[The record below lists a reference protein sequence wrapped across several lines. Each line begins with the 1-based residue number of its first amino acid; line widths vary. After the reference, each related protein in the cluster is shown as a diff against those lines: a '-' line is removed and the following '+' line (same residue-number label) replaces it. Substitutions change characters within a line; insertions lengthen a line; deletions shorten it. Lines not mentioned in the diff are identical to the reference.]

1 MWIVKLALR
10 RPYTF
15 VVMALLIAIMGGISI
30 VSMQK
35 DIFPYIDIPVV
46 SVIWSYNGIAP
57 EEMASRVTTVF
68 ERSLS
73 SAVNDIEHTES
84 NTYNGVCVIKVFFQ
98 PNVKIDLA
106 TTQILA
112 LASPILRI
120 LPPGILPPGI
130 IRYDASSVPILQLSL
145 ASKTLSEQ
153 QLYDFGQNFIR
164 TQLAT
169 IQGSTIP
176 PPFGGKQRQIMVDL
190 DPNALYA
197 RGLSATDVSAA
208 LNAQNLILPA
218 GTAKMGD
225 REFFVRLNSS
235 PTTLQGVNDLPV
247 KVTAA
252 GNVVYMHDVAQV
264 RDGFSVQGNIVRSNG
279 HRSALMTV
287 MKNGQASTLD
297 IVANVRA
304 ALPKIFQEMP
314 PGLTVTPL
322 FDQSLFVRSAITGV
336 AKEALIAAAL
346 TAIMILLFLGSWR
359 STVIVCTS
367 IPLSILTACIF
378 LWALGYTI
386 NIMTLGGMALAV
398 GILVDD
404 ATVEIENV
412 HRNMGMAKP
421 LTRAIL
427 DGAQQIAL
435 PSFVSTLAICIVF
448 IPVLLL
454 TGPAKFLFTPLALAV
469 AFAMMMSYF
478 LTRTLV
484 PTMVHF
490 MLRSEV
496 EIYAQGE
503 EGLEHAEGIIW
514 QTHHAFNKQFEK
526 MRAKYRTVLGWC
538 LHHRARVTFVYC
550 LFVFGSLGLVTVVG
564 TDFFPSSDSGQLRLH
579 VRAPQGTRIEET
591 EKIFAAIE
599 DTIRRTAG
607 PGEVTA
613 LTDNIGLPN
622 APFALA
628 WGDNAVISS
637 ADGEILI
644 SLREQ
649 HHRPS
654 EQVQRELRVALKKE
668 FPEETFFFQAANI
681 TNQILNFGLPSPI
694 DIQVV
699 SRDTAAS
706 YKIAQELEQKISLV
720 PGAVDVR
727 LGQQV
732 NTPQL
737 ELAVDRTKAD
747 QAGLT
752 QRDVANSLLISLSS
766 SGQTAPNQWLNPA
779 NGINYNVAVQTPQFR
794 IDSLDALKSTPI
806 SSPGGG
812 NIQLLG
818 NLLSSVKRSTTS
830 SVVSHYNVQPVYDV
844 YSNVD
849 QRDLG
854 GVSGDIAKIIAGLKL
869 PKTVTVVMRGQ
880 ALTMKNSFQ
889 RLGLGVLFAILLVYL
904 LMVVNFQSWLDPF
917 IILTALPG
925 AFAGILW
932 MLFASQTTISVPS
945 LMGTIMAIG
954 VATANSILLVTFAND
969 ERMAGKDE
977 ISAAISAG
985 YTRLRPVLMTAIA
998 MVIGMLPMSLGLG
1011 EGGEQNAPLGRAVI
1025 GGLIFATFSTLFFVP
1040 VVYSFLRRKPPVN
1053 QDEQIELEAHEALP
1067 YTYEPAAAMRRSS
1080 LRASSLHAFFCDL
1093 CASARTLAV
1102 NMSLSK

>member
-1 MWIVKLALR
+1 
-10 RPYTF
+10 
-15 VVMALLIAIMGGISI
+15 
-30 VSMQK
+30 
-35 DIFPYIDIPVV
+35 
-46 SVIWSYNGIAP
+46 
-57 EEMASRVTTVF
+57 
-68 ERSLS
+68 
-73 SAVNDIEHTES
+73 
-84 NTYNGVCVIKVFFQ
+84 
-98 PNVKIDLA
+98 
-106 TTQILA
+106 
-112 LASPILRI
+112 
-120 LPPGILPPGI
+120 
-130 IRYDASSVPILQLSL
+130 
-145 ASKTLSEQ
+145 
-153 QLYDFGQNFIR
+153 
-164 TQLAT
+164 
-169 IQGSTIP
+169 
-176 PPFGGKQRQIMVDL
+176 
-190 DPNALYA
+190 
-197 RGLSATDVSAA
+197 
-208 LNAQNLILPA
+208 
-218 GTAKMGD
+218 
-225 REFFVRLNSS
+225 
-235 PTTLQGVNDLPV
+235 
-247 KVTAA
+247 
-252 GNVVYMHDVAQV
+252 
-264 RDGFSVQGNIVRSNG
+264 
-279 HRSALMTV
+279 
-287 MKNGQASTLD
+287 
-297 IVANVRA
+297 
-304 ALPKIFQEMP
+304 MP
-314 PGLTVTPL
+314 PGLAITPL

-367 IPLSILTACIF
+367 IPLSILTACII

-386 NIMTLGGMALAV
+386 NVMTLGGMALAV

-503 EGLEHAEGIIW
+503 EGLEHAEGFIW

-526 MRAKYRTVLGWC
+526 MRANYRRVLGWC
-538 LHHRARVTFVYC
+538 LHHRARVTLGYC
-550 LFVFGSLGLVTVVG
+550 LFVVLSLGLVMVVG
-564 TDFFPSSDSGQLRLH
+564 TDFFPYIDSGQLRLH
-579 VRAPQGTRIEET
+579 VRAPEGTRIEET
-591 EKIFAAIE
+591 ENIFAAVE
-599 DTIRRTAG
+599 ETIRRTAG
-607 PGEVTA
+607 PGQVSA
-613 LTDNIGLPN
+613 ITDNIGLPN

-644 SLREQ
+644 SLNEN
-649 HHRPS
+649 HRPT
-654 EQVQRELRVALKKE
+654 ETVQRELRAALKKE
-668 FPEETFFFQAANI
+668 FPAETFFFQAANI

-694 DIQVV
+694 DVQVV
-699 SRDTAAS
+699 SRDSGAS
-706 YKIAQELEQKISLV
+706 YKIASELERKISVV

-727 LGQQV
+727 IGQQL

-737 ELAVDRTKAD
+737 ELAVDRTKAN

-766 SGQTAPNQWLNPA
+766 SGQTAPNQWLNPV
-779 NGINYNVAVQTPQFR
+779 NGVNYNVAVQTPQSK
-794 IDSLDALKSTPI
+794 IDSLDALRHTPI
-806 SSPGGG
+806 TSPGGG
-812 NIQLLG
+812 NTQLLD
-818 NLLSSVKRSTTS
+818 NLLSGVKRSTTS
-830 SVVSHYNVQPVYDV
+830 SVVSHYNVQPVFDI
-844 YSNVD
+844 YSNID

-854 GVSGDIAKIIAGLKL
+854 GVSGDIEKIIQGLKL
-869 PKTVTVVMRGQ
+869 PKGVTVVMRGQ

-889 RLGLGVLFAILLVYL
+889 RLGLGVVFAILLVYL

-932 MLFASQTTISVPS
+932 MLFATQTTISVPS

-969 ERMAGKDE
+969 ERHEGKNE
-977 ISAAISAG
+977 IEAALSAG
-985 YTRLRPVLMTAIA
+985 YTRIRPVLMTAIA
-998 MVIGMLPMSLGLG
+998 MIIGMLPMSLGLG

-1025 GGLIFATFSTLFFVP
+1025 GGLLLATFSTLFFVP
-1040 VVYSFLRRKPPVN
+1040 IVYSFLRRKPPVN
-1053 QDEQIELEAHEALP
+1053 QDEQIELEAHEELVMPSYQEHAL
-1067 YTYEPAAAMRRSS
+1067 T
-1080 LRASSLHAFFCDL
+1080 
-1093 CASARTLAV
+1093 
-1102 NMSLSK
+1102 K

>member
-15 VVMALLIAIMGGISI
+15 VVMAVLIAIMGGISI

-68 ERSLS
+68 ERSMS

-84 NTYNGVCVIKVFFQ
+84 NTYNGVSVIKVFFQ

-112 LASPILRI
+112 LTQPILRI
-120 LPPGILPPGI
+120 MPPGIFPPGV

-145 ASKTLSEQ
+145 GSKTLSEQ
-153 QLYDFGQNFIR
+153 ALYDLGQNFIR

-190 DPNALYA
+190 DPDSLYA
-197 RGLSATDVSAA
+197 HGLSATDISTA
-208 LNAQNLILPA
+208 LSAQNLILPA

-235 PTTLQGVNDLPV
+235 PPTIQGVNDLPV
-247 KVTAA
+247 KVTP
-252 GNVVYMHDVAQV
+252 GGHVVYMHDVAQV
-264 RDGFSVQGNIVRSNG
+264 RDGFSVQGNIVRANG
-279 HRSALMTV
+279 RRSALMTV

-297 IVANVRA
+297 IVNNVKA
-304 ALPKIFQEMP
+304 ALPKIQQDMP
-314 PGLTVTPL
+314 PGLTITPL

-367 IPLSILTACIF
+367 IPLSILTACII
-378 LWALGYTI
+378 LWGLGYTI
-386 NIMTLGGMALAV
+386 NVMTLGGMALAV

-496 EIYAQGE
+496 EIYANGE
-503 EGLEHAEGIIW
+503 EGLEHAEGFIW

-526 MRAKYRTVLGWC
+526 MREKYRRVLGWC
-538 LHHRARVTFVYC
+538 LHHRVRVTLFYS
-550 LFVFGSLGLVTVVG
+550 LFVFLSFGLVMVVG
-564 TDFFPSSDSGQLRLH
+564 TDFFPYIDSGQLRLH
-579 VRAPQGTRIEET
+579 VRAPEGTRIEET
-591 EKIFAAIE
+591 EKIFASIE
-599 DTIRRTAG
+599 DTIRRVAG
-607 PGEVTA
+607 PGQVSA
-613 LTDNIGLPN
+613 ITDNIGLPN
-622 APFALA
+622 ASFALA

-644 SLREQ
+644 SLDEKN
-649 HHRPS
+649 HRPT
-654 EQVQRELRVALKKE
+654 EQVQRELRAALRKE
-668 FPEETFFFQAANI
+668 FPAESFFFQAANI

-694 DIQVV
+694 DVQVV
-699 SRDTAAS
+699 SRDAVAGHKVAA
-706 YKIAQELEQKISLV
+706 ELERKITLV

-727 LGQQV
+727 IGQQI

-737 ELAVDRTKAD
+737 ELAVDRTKAN

-766 SGQTAPNQWLNPA
+766 SGQTAPNQWLNPV
-779 NGINYNVAVQTPQFR
+779 NGVNYNVAVQTPQFKV
-794 IDSLDALKSTPI
+794 DSMDALRHTPI
-806 SSPGGG
+806 TAPGGG
-812 NIQLLG
+812 STQLLD
-818 NLLSSVKRSTTS
+818 NLLSGVKRSTTS
-830 SVVSHYNVQPVYDV
+830 SVVSHYNVQPVFDV
-844 YSNVD
+844 FSNVD

-854 GVSGDIAKIIAGLKL
+854 GVSSDIQKIIGGVKL
-869 PKTVTVVMRGQ
+869 PKGVTIVMRGQ
-880 ALTMKNSFQ
+880 ALTMKNSFE
-889 RLGLGVLFAILLVYL
+889 RLGLGVVFAILLVYL

-932 MLFASQTTISVPS
+932 MLFATQTTISVPS
-945 LMGTIMAIG
+945 LMGSIMAIG

-969 ERMAGKDE
+969 ERFEGKNE
-977 ISAAISAG
+977 IEAALSAG
-985 YTRLRPVLMTAIA
+985 YTRIRPVLMTAIA
-998 MVIGMLPMSLGLG
+998 MIIGMLPMSLGLG

-1025 GGLIFATFSTLFFVP
+1025 GGLVLATFSTLFFVP
-1040 VVYSFLRRKPPVN
+1040 IVYSFLRRTPPVN
-1053 QDEQIELEAHEALP
+1053 QDEQIELEAHEALVM
-1067 YTYEPAAAMRRSS
+1067 PAYHQE
-1080 LRASSLHAFFCDL
+1080 HAREHQEH
-1093 CASARTLAV
+1093 A
-1102 NMSLSK
+1102 LSK